1 MVNIPANV
9 IERMKSMTPEQRQE
23 VIAYYKRND
32 EEEKRIAARRTQKTP
47 VEELKV
53 EPTKKLSQYI
63 KRPST
68 VPNENIK
75 RPKKIDYVS
84 ELYESSTKPKNLS
97 PAAKVLQTEA
107 KKRNLTKEEVKRLR
121 KWANNVAEVE
131 SEGIANRLQ
140 NDSENGIGRGKYQF
154 EIQKNV
160 NGEKVG
166 SGTAKTAA
174 NRFFNWEKQN
184 GKLNIPKKDREELKK
199 DMPDFSKLS
208 ENTQDAVFFIHHSLH
223 PQTPLSK
230 IAKGNYDP
238 KEAWINFHWAGDDKK
253 APAKR
258 NMWDSRIENKRIA
271 KIANLANTFIQAI

>member
-47 VEELKV
+47 VDELKV

-68 VPNENIK
+68 APNENIK
-75 RPKKIDYVS
+75 RPEKTDYVA
-84 ELYESSTKPKNLS
+84 ELYESSTKPKDLS
-97 PAAKVLQTEA
+97 PAAKVLQTES
-107 KKRNLTKEEVKRLR
+107 KKRNLKKEDVKRLR
-121 KWANNVAEVE
+121 TWAENVADLE
-131 SEGIANRLQ
+131 SEGIPDRLQ

-154 EIQKNV
+154 EVQRDV
-160 NGEKVG
+160 NGKKVG

-174 NRFFNWEKQN
+174 NRFFNWEEEN

-208 ENTQDAVFFIHHSLH
+208 EETQDAVFFIHHSLH
-223 PQTPLSK
+223 PRTPLSE
-230 IAKGNYDP
+230 IAKGEYDP
-238 KEAWINFHWAGDDKK
+238 KEAWVNFHWAGNPEE
-253 APAKR
+253 APSKR
-258 NMWDSRIENKRIA
+258 NMWDSRIENKTTA
-271 KIANLANTFIQAI
+271 KLANLANTFIQAI